1 MNDSAKKK
9 VFIMRVMV
17 GSVFF
22 VVLILWAF
30 NLKNVWRD
38 NVDKDKT
45 AAEWTGLKQELSET
59 LSDAQIRLDQ
69 LKEGQAAADKKA
81 GDKLLS
87 GILAD
92 TAKNASSSAA
102 ASSAA
107 SATSS
112 SLLATSTPLN
122 NNCPKYIDCMPTIGE
137 DKACVIPL
145 GCEGITIIAY

>member
-1 MNDSAKKK
+1 MNDGAKKK
-9 VFIMRVMV
+9 IFIMRVMV

-38 NVDKDKT
+38 NVDADKT

-59 LSDAQIRLDQ
+59 LSDAQTRLDQ
-69 LKEGQAAADKKA
+69 LKEEQAAADKKA

-87 GILAD
+87 GILEDA
-92 TAKNASSSAA
+92 AKNASSSSLVAGT
-102 ASSAA
+102 
-107 SATSS
+107 TSS
-112 SLLATSTPLN
+112 PIMATSTAAAVGS
-122 NNCPKYIDCMPTIGE
+122 NCPKYIDCMPTIGE
-137 DKACVIPL
+137 DKACVVPL